1 MSTIPKLLI
10 ISHDVIG
17 TRMAGPGIRAWEAA
31 HVLCQQQPV
40 TLIAPQPIDRSPEG
54 FAIGSYSWGDAAS
67 LALWLADADVVFA
80 NGFVLRAHPELA
92 SFARPLAL
100 DLYDPV
106 ILEALEAE
114 RSLAADQR
122 AARHA
127 IQRDLLRRQLLC
139 GDFLCC
145 ATERQRDLYIG
156 ALTLSGRLD
165 PALSDADPTLR
176 TLIDVVPFGLSN
188 TQPAQKQ
195 HALRGRL
202 PGIAHDDQII
212 LWTGGMWDWLDPLSL
227 VEAMPAVITR
237 CPNVRLVFLAGKH
250 PGPVAAMRAP
260 MQTRQRADAL
270 GLTNRH
276 VFFYDDWVP
285 YAQRADVLLDADLA
299 VSLHYNH
306 LETSY
311 AAVRSRFLDHL
322 WAGLASIVSA
332 GDSAAE
338 LVEKH
343 QLGLV
348 VPVADSAAIAAAII
362 ELLENQQRRH
372 ACGQRA
378 AALAASFTW
387 EQVLR
392 PLAHFCLHPLITRK
406 QLEEA
411 PQAPQTVIAAPQA
424 APSARQAALEQDY
437 LAFKQQLA
445 QLHQLW
451 QVRPQALDSAIP
463 LLGRAKQTANSL
475 TEWYLQPIIEQQ
487 NAFNA
492 ATARAIQALADTFEQ
507 MLRDDVDRRIQERF
521 ELIQHEQEPIRQH
534 IADIEQHLLDIDD
547 AQTTIARRLATSDE
561 EVRR

>member
-1 MSTIPKLLI
+1 MSTAPRLLI

-17 TRMAGPGIRAWEAA
+17 TRMAGPGIRAWETARM
-31 HVLCQQQPV
+31 LSQQPV
-40 TLIAPQPIDRSPEG
+40 TLIAPQPIDRDPEG
-54 FAIGSYSWGDAAS
+54 FAIGSYTWGDAAS
-67 LALWLADADVVFA
+67 LAVWLADADVVFA

-92 SFARPLAL
+92 SFPRPLAL

-106 ILEALEAE
+106 FLEALEAE
-114 RSLAADQR
+114 RGLAEPER

-145 ATERQRDLYIG
+145 ATERQRDLYVG

-176 TLIDVVPFGLSN
+176 NLIDVVPFGLPN
-188 TQPAQKQ
+188 TAPVQEQ
-195 HALRGRL
+195 HALRGTL
-202 PGIAHDDQII
+202 PGIAQDDQII

-227 VEAMPAVITR
+227 VEAMPSVIAQ
-237 CPNVRLVFLAGKH
+237 CPDARLVFLAGKH

-260 MQTRQRADAL
+260 VQARQRADAL
-270 GLTNRH
+270 GLSNRY
-276 VFFYDDWVP
+276 VFFYEDWVP

-322 WAGLASIVSA
+322 WAGLPSIVSA

-348 VPVADSAAIAAAII
+348 VPIADLPAIAAAII
-362 ELLENQQRRH
+362 ELLDNQQERQ
-372 ACGQRA
+372 ACAQRA
-378 AALAASFTW
+378 ALLAPAFSW
-387 EQVLR
+387 EHVLA
-392 PLAHFCLHPLITRK
+392 PLARFCRQPRMTR
-406 QLEEA
+406 QTLESA
-411 PQAPQTVIAAPQA
+411 VPQAPPHAPA
-424 APSARQAALEQDY
+424 TTARQDALAQEY
-437 LAFKQQLA
+437 LALKEQLA
-445 QLHQLW
+445 KLHQLW
-451 QVRPQALDSAIP
+451 QVRPQPLDSAIP
-463 LLGRAKQTANSL
+463 MLGRAKQTANSL
-475 TEWYLQPIIEQQ
+475 TQWYLHPIIEQQ

-492 ATARAIQALADTFEQ
+492 ATARAIQALADTFEH
-507 MLRDDVDRRIQERF
+507 MLREDVDRRIQERF
-521 ELIQHEQEPIRQH
+521 ELVQHEQAPIRQH
-534 IADIEQHLLDIDD
+534 LADIEQHMLDIDD
-547 AQTTIARRLATSDE
+547 AQTQVAQKLATRADQ
-561 EVRR
+561 

>member
-1 MSTIPKLLI
+1 M
-10 ISHDVIG
+10 
-17 TRMAGPGIRAWEAA
+17 
-31 HVLCQQQPV
+31 PV
-40 TLIAPQPIDRSPEG
+40 
-54 FAIGSYSWGDAAS
+54 SYTH
-67 LALWLADADVVFA
+67 L
-80 NGFVLRAHPELA
+80 
-92 SFARPLAL
+92 
-100 DLYDPV
+100 
-106 ILEALEAE
+106 LEAE
-114 RSLAADQR
+114 RDLAADQR

-188 TQPAQKQ
+188 TPATQAQ

-202 PGIAHDDQII
+202 PGIAHDDQIV

-227 VEAMPAVITR
+227 VEAMPAVMTR

-270 GLTNRH
+270 GLTNQH
-276 VFFYDDWVP
+276 VFFYENWVP

-322 WAGLASIVSA
+322 WAGLASVVSA

-348 VPVADSAAIAAAII
+348 VPVADRAAIAAAII
-362 ELLENQQRRH
+362 ELLENQEQRH

-378 AALAASFTW
+378 ATLAASFTW
-387 EQVLR
+387 EQVLH
-392 PLAHFCLHPLITRK
+392 PLAQFCLHPVITRK

-411 PQAPQTVIAAPQA
+411 PQAPQTVIAAPQP

-437 LAFKQQLA
+437 LAFKKQLA

-492 ATARAIQALADTFEQ
+492 ATARAIQAMADSFEH

-521 ELIQHEQEPIRQH
+521 ELIQREQEPLRQH
-534 IADIEQHLLDIDD
+534 LADIEQHLLDIDD
-547 AQTTIARRLATSDE
+547 AQTAIARRLVTSDE
-561 EVRR
+561 